1 MAKLNELSEKIE
13 QLSLGAQRK
22 TPRTQN
28 KESEKA

>member
-13 QLSLGAQRK
+13 QLSLGTQRK
-22 TPRTQN
+22 ISRTQN

>member
-22 TPRTQN
+22 TPRTQG